1 MKATICIATYQRPQ
15 RLRRLLEGIERLTFN
30 KVEPPTLRVVL
41 VDNDAQG
48 SAYAVYED
56 VARRAKYP
64 LSYYIEPRRGI
75 SYARNKAI
83 ACVED
88 DVEFVAF
95 IDDDEVPI
103 PTWLDELLNV
113 QMLYEADVVSG
124 PILPKFDF
132 QVPSWILQG
141 GSPAR
146 GRYPTG
152 HIIDDPIRCAR
163 TGNVLVRFK
172 VFREI
177 GQGFDERLALS
188 GSEDTHFFL
197 RAYRDGYKMVW
208 ADEAIVHEWVF
219 ASRVNMRWILQRSY
233 RYGNAITFCETDLDP
248 STRTRILG
256 LAKGGVGILRGLWY
270 MRLSLRW
277 GRRGL
282 IRSLQWI
289 FYGAGVIS
297 GLAGYRYE
305 EYRRPHVETCPPG

>member
-1 MKATICIATYQRPQ
+1 MKITICIATYQRPQ

-56 VARRAKYP
+56 MARRAKFP

-83 ACVED
+83 GCVED
-88 DVEFVAF
+88 DAEFVAF

-124 PILPKFDF
+124 PVLPKFDF
-132 QVPSWILQG
+132 QVPPWILQG
-141 GSPAR
+141 GFFDPT
-146 GRYPTG
+146 RYPTG
-152 HIIDDPIRCAR
+152 HLITVAY
-163 TGNVLVRFK
+163 TNNVLVRFR
-172 VFREI
+172 VFKEI

-188 GSEDTHFFL
+188 GGEDDHFFL
-197 RAYRDGYKMVW
+197 RAYRAGYKMVW

-219 ASRVNMRWILQRSY
+219 ASRVNVRWILQRSY
-233 RYGNAITFCETDLDP
+233 RHGNAITFCDIYLGA
-248 STRTRILG
+248 SMRRRILK
-256 LAKGGVGILRGLWY
+256 LTEAGVDVLRGLWY
-270 MRLSLRW
+270 MQLTLTF
-277 GRRGL
+277 GKAGL
-282 IRSLQWI
+282 VRSLQWI

-305 EYRRPHVETCPPG
+305 EYRRPHVE